1 VVRVAIDQFEHSVAC
16 ALAVALAIV
25 AMQLT
30 ETTHPPG
37 GATALLA
44 VTTQPLLPGA
54 HFLFIAM
61 PVLTGALTMLVVA
74 LVVNNM
80 APKRTYPCCWW

>member
-1 VVRVAIDQFEHSVAC
+1 MQF
-16 ALAVALAIV
+16 
-25 AMQLT
+25 T

-54 HFLFIAM
+54 HFLFIVM
-61 PVLTGALTMLVVA
+61 PVLTGSLAMLVVA
-74 LVVNNM
+74 LVINNL
-80 APKRTYPCCWW
+80 APKRTYPTFWW